1 MPQGL
6 INNDKIGD
14 PQGRAPRHPRPIQ
27 PMAEG
32 DPTRRQRKNPLSLKR
47 SIFSSIFLSHTKN
60 PFSLLCFAF
69 HPLFLQPRVVVVVVF
84 LSNPFTQNLSR
95 FPPKEQVPRKLL
107 RENNK
112 IKTGEK
118 NPKDRDILKPSN
130 RFPRPGCRRRAAP
143 EKPLASPSLAQDQRF
158 PAVGIPSSASLQ
170 LLFPDSGGS
179 SPGREAAPAAFCQL
193 TRLFALSI
201 GPHLPPLN

>member
-69 HPLFLQPRVVVVVVF
+69 HPLFLQPRVVFCCF
-84 LSNPFTQNLSR
+84 LSIPFTQNLSR

-107 RENNK
+107 RVNNK

-143 EKPLASPSLAQDQRF
+143 EKPLASPSLAQDRRF
-158 PAVGIPSSASLQ
+158 PAVGTPSSASLQ
-170 LLFPDSGGS
+170 LLFPDSGG
-179 SPGREAAPAAFCQL
+179 PLPAGRQPL
-193 TRLFALSI
+193 PLSANLRACSHFPS
-201 GPHLPPLN
+201 GPIFPH